1 MSELQDRDLGLWS
14 TCSSWL
20 LALGGSRNRVEA
32 GRIPKRPPKPI
43 FLFVWR
49 SGRSFLKLFRPN
61 NASCLKS
68 EGAPVRC
75 ARITMGGREEKQ
87 GDRAGRRASLEIR
100 RRL

>member
-49 SGRSFLKLFRPN
+49 SGRSFLKLFRP
-61 NASCLKS
+61 

-75 ARITMGGREEKQ
+75 ARITTGGREEKQ